1 LILTEEEDPSDTIKP
16 RFLAAG
22 GDPANLIMLNVGE
35 GSRFQIEKDTPKLRK
50 MLMDVVPPVRLLILD
65 PVSDYAR
72 INKDKDDEVRATLNT
87 LKGLAKDLGAA
98 ALGINHL
105 NKKTDQGAIH
115 RVSGARGWVSYARLN
130 FLVGLKDGMRH
141 LVTLK
146 TNITKNVGSFAF
158 TLADAVANDG
168 NLTIAGIP
176 VVRWHGKGEL
186 TPDDLMTRAPG
197 PSKAEDQNEIEA
209 GLKDILKDG
218 KWCAAEWVIKQADDR
233 GWQKRS
239 AQPTGWGW
247 RKWTDQE
254 NHQ

>member
-1 LILTEEEDPSDTIKP
+1 VRFSGKFGGSKMEKPSLVAAIGK
-16 RFLAAG
+16 LAIAG
-22 GDPANLIMLNVGE
+22 K
-35 GSRFQIEKDTPKLRK
+35 Q
-50 MLMDVVPPVRLLILD
+50 VRLLILD

-105 NKKTDQGAIH
+105 NKKTDQGAVH

-218 KWCAAEWVIKQADDR
+218 KWCAPEWVIKQADDR

-239 AQPTGWGW
+239 VQRAADRMGIEKMDRPGKPPVKMW
-247 RKWTDQE
+247 RLPFVTAEQNEGRAEVDIPL
-254 NHQ
+254 